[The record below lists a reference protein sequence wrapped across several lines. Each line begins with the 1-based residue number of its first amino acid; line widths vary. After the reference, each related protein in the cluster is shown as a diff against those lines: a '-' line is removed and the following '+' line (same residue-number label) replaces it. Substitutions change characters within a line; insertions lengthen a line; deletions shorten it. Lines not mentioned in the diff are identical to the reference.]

1 MTACSGTSSTTT
13 ASTSPSSATGS
24 GTPPTIEQTT
34 WAGQV
39 CTAAGALKTSIEGL
53 ATAATAGGGDVKT
66 KLATQFATIK
76 TSATTLTQTI
86 ATVPK
91 GSENDPDL
99 QAVRT
104 SSDQLKSSIDSLEQG
119 VYSLQSASG
128 IGIATALAGVVAGAS
143 TALTSLQSTAQA
155 IKTAAKDG
163 KGTLGQ
169 AFAANDSCTSLQS

>member
-1 MTACSGTSSTTT
+1 LTACSGTSSTTT

-169 AFAANDSCTSLQS
+169 AFAANDFCTSLQS

>member
-1 MTACSGTSSTTT
+1 M
-13 ASTSPSSATGS
+13 
-24 GTPPTIEQTT
+24 
-34 WAGQV
+34 
-39 CTAAGALKTSIEGL
+39 

-99 QAVRT
+99 QAVKT

-119 VYSLQSASG
+119 MNSLQSASG

-143 TALTSLQSTAQA
+143 TALTSL
-155 IKTAAKDG
+155 
-163 KGTLGQ
+163 
-169 AFAANDSCTSLQS
+169 